1 MISAGGTFALYAR
14 IARVAKLPTPTATEQ
29 EFDTNLS
36 RYGTKLATGVKPN
49 LSTYV
54 SIVISHLSP
63 QSITILDGVDY
74 KLCFCGRHL
83 EHGNMQ
89 CFL

>member
-1 MISAGGTFALYAR
+1 MHYMLANKVSARSEQVPARQMKELPISWVCAGGTFALYAR

-36 RYGTKLATGVKPN
+36 RFGTKLTAGVKPS

-54 SIVISHLSP
+54 SRACL
-63 QSITILDGVDY
+63 
-74 KLCFCGRHL
+74 
-83 EHGNMQ
+83 
-89 CFL
+89 FLPARC